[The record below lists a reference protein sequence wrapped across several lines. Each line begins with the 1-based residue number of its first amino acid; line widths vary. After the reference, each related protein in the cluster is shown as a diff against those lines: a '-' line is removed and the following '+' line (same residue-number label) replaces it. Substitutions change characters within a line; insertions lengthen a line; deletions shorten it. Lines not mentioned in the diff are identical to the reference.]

1 MIKETIKAWKNFILG
16 LQGTLCLV
24 LGILF
29 IVSFITACTNDNP
42 NSAFNIASTN
52 SSDKQTISSSSVF
65 QNQLSSSD
73 NSLIPD
79 FFADSCTNSG
89 GQFLYGACICNYN
102 LCDIGEVCN
111 PSSKLC
117 KNFIQEECPVSIN
130 ERLADSAHYYQF
142 NIRGGCQI
150 IGAYDGSDPSE
161 IISGNFMLLRYHGG
175 ISAEYQNLLASLG
188 IYNYKFMDHH
198 ADITKIS
205 LFASA
210 PITKAQLNANL
221 PDFFN
226 AFYPDTTGHKRL
238 NLIKEDVNE
247 NHKINLTLYCEDNV
261 YSCKNQALE
270 LGCEEVYI
278 DRSVVLATCDIQA
291 TQKLQMNKITL
302 GVNRPSLPDVL
313 LD

>member
-1 MIKETIKAWKNFILG
+1 MIKGTIKAWKNFVLG
-16 LQGTLCLV
+16 LYEMLGLV
-24 LGILF
+24 LGFLF
-29 IVSFITACTNDNP
+29 IVSTITACTNDNP
-42 NSAFNIASTN
+42 
-52 SSDKQTISSSSVF
+52 SSSVF
-65 QNQLSSSD
+65 QDQLSSSD

-102 LCDIGEVCN
+102 LCDIGEVCD
-111 PSSKLC
+111 PSSNFC
-117 KNFIQEECPVSIN
+117 KNFIKEECPVSTS
-130 ERLADSAHYYQF
+130 ERLADSAHYYRF

-150 IGAYDGSDPSE
+150 IGAYDGSDSSE

-175 ISAEYQNLLASLG
+175 ISAAYQNLLASLG
-188 IYNYKFMDHH
+188 IFNYKYMGHH
-198 ADITKIS
+198 ADITMIS
-205 LFASA
+205 LYAST

-238 NLIKEDVNE
+238 SLSKDDINE
-247 NHKINLTLYCEDNV
+247 NHKIDLTLYCEDNV

-291 TQKLQMNKITL
+291 TQKLQMTKITL
-302 GVNRPSLPDVL
+302 GVNRPGLPDIL
-313 LD
+313 F

>member
-1 MIKETIKAWKNFILG
+1 MRKNFILG
-16 LQGTLCLV
+16 LHGTLCLV
-24 LGILF
+24 LGVLF

-42 NSAFNIASTN
+42 NSAFNIAST
-52 SSDKQTISSSSVF
+52 
-65 QNQLSSSD
+65 
-73 NSLIPD
+73 
-79 FFADSCTNSG
+79 
-89 GQFLYGACICNYN
+89 
-102 LCDIGEVCN
+102 
-111 PSSKLC
+111 
-117 KNFIQEECPVSIN
+117 
-130 ERLADSAHYYQF
+130 
-142 NIRGGCQI
+142 
-150 IGAYDGSDPSE
+150 
-161 IISGNFMLLRYHGG
+161 ISGNFMLLRYHGG
-175 ISAEYQNLLASLG
+175 ISAEYQNLLASLS

-238 NLIKEDVNE
+238 NLIKEDVNG

-313 LD
+313 PD